1 MNKSTRSY
9 HLFLEVDLFYAL
21 PALYSDAWF
30 HEVHIYIH
38 TYVMNSRS
46 FCIFQKCQKKKNLK
60 NCTLV
65 SLTKYVLVS
74 KKRFG

>member
-30 HEVHIYIH
+30 HKVHIYIH

-46 FCIFQKCQKKKNLK
+46 FCIFQKCQKKK
-60 NCTLV
+60 T
-65 SLTKYVLVS
+65 
-74 KKRFG
+74 